1 MESQAGKPLR
11 VASVK
16 QIASQPPYEGVF
28 TESALRALIHNAE
41 PRFSTRGQ
49 QIPGNGLMEVGAIL
63 RVGRRILF
71 DLDRFDA
78 WLTSHRAKP
87 ETR

>member
-1 MESQAGKPLR
+1 MEAQARNSLR

-16 QIASQPPYEGVF
+16 QMASQPPYEGVF

-41 PRFSTRGQ
+41 ARFSSRGH

-71 DLDRFDA
+71 DLDRFDD
-78 WLTSHRAKP
+78 WLKSHRASP
-87 ETR
+87 EVR